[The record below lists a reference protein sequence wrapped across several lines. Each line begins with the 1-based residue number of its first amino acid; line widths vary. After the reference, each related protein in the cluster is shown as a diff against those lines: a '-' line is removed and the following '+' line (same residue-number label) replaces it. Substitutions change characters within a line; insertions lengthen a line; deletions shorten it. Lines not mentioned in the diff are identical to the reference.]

1 MATFITKL
9 QPILKVSRVN
19 FPVKDFFIFWK
30 RLKGLLIRP
39 LTNENKT
46 LSSIET
52 NFWFILSVHV
62 YVCMD
67 IPSMICRQ
75 IVPYLLKA
83 FQIIISCSKN
93 T

>member
-1 MATFITKL
+1 MKIKPFLQSNQTF
-9 QPILKVSRVN
+9 
-19 FPVKDFFIFWK
+19 D
-30 RLKGLLIRP
+30 
-39 LTNENKT
+39 
-46 LSSIET
+46 LS
-52 NFWFILSVHV
+52 LSVHV

-67 IPSMICRQ
+67 IPSMICRT